1 MNGDDR
7 AVAVM
12 EVLLARLDQVLAQ
25 PPVPS
30 APEFY
35 SIKGA
40 AAVVGVSVDH
50 IRRAVVAG
58 SLACSNVGTMG
69 RPTYRIA
76 RADLLAWVE
85 RQKAGPL
92 PARRGRGR
100 PVPVSRHHQ
109 RHSDAPG
116 S

>member
-1 MNGDDR
+1 MDARRIEERN
-7 AVAVM
+7 ALA
-12 EVLLARLDQVLAQ
+12 VLLARLDAIEERLAQ
-25 PPVPS
+25 
-30 APEFY
+30 PEFY
-35 SIKGA
+35 SIKQA
-40 AAVVGVSVDH
+40 AAVVGVSPDH

-58 SLACSNVGTMG
+58 SLACSNVGTLG

-92 PARRGRGR
+92 PTRRKSRA
-100 PVPVSRHHQ
+100 VPVSRHHG
-109 RHSDAPG
+109 RSDARD